1 MEERR
6 KMAPF
11 CQVPQ
16 HVVYMSNDDVITK
29 IIFLKMKKIVLAI
42 VAVSISAMT
51 MATQTAAFR
60 VNLTSASS
68 TTDLVKVF
76 EDDTYTNAFENGVDA
91 DKMMVLANGYS
102 VLMYGIV
109 ETHNCGTIGALNL
122 DGMYLG
128 FTTNLVDADYTL
140 TFTNVSGREVKLYDA
155 VADSVIIINA
165 STPAY
170 AFTATAG
177 QVAVTDRFRFG
188 DAPVIPYEI
197 CHRYNALQVSGYK
210 GGTVVVKD
218 NTDATVISV
227 VVPTRTQ
234 HTIDLSALAAGQY
247 KVEANGQ
254 TLIIDVK

>member
-1 MEERR
+1 
-6 KMAPF
+6 
-11 CQVPQ
+11 
-16 HVVYMSNDDVITK
+16 
-29 IIFLKMKKIVLAI
+29 MKKLFISFLA
-42 VAVSISAMT
+42 VAVCASAM
-51 MATQTAAFR
+51 AASTAAVR
-60 VNLTSASS
+60 IKLVGSNPTYAVNTLY
-68 TTDLVKVF
+68 LN
-76 EDDTYTNAFENGVDA
+76 EDDARNSTYESGYDA
-91 DKMMVLANGYS
+91 ESMMTLSNSYS
-102 VLMYGIV
+102 VLIYADV
-109 ETHNCGTIGALNL
+109 EGHSCERVATNNL
-122 DGMYLG
+122 DGLHIG
-128 FTTNLVDADYTL
+128 FTTNNVDADYSL
-140 TFTNVSGREVKLYDA
+140 QFSNFSGRELKLYDA
-155 VADSVIIINA
+155 VLDSVITINA

-177 QVAVTDRFRFG
+177 QIAVTDRFSIG
-188 DAPVIPYEI
+188 EPAPVAYEI

>member
-1 MEERR
+1 
-6 KMAPF
+6 
-11 CQVPQ
+11 
-16 HVVYMSNDDVITK
+16 
-29 IIFLKMKKIVLAI
+29 MKKMFFSVIALAFG
-42 VAVSISAMT
+42 VMA
-51 MATQTAAFR
+51 MATETAY
-60 VNLTSASS
+60 
-68 TTDLVKVF
+68 VKVTLNGNTGGSAVLRMA
-76 EDDTYTNAFENGVDA
+76 EDDARTPAYESGYDVES
-91 DKMMVLANGYS
+91 MMSLSNSYS
-102 VLMYGIV
+102 VLLYGLV
-109 ETHNCGTIGALNL
+109 GTHNCEEVATNLL
-122 DGMYLG
+122 DGLQIG
-128 FTTNLVDADYTL
+128 FTTNNVDANYTL
-140 TFTNVSGREVKLYDA
+140 TFSNFSGRELKLYDA
-155 VADSVIIINA
+155 VLDSVITINA

-177 QVAVTDRFRFG
+177 RVAVTDRFSIG
-188 DAPVIPYEI
+188 EPAPVAYEI